1 MTERDGNGEARVE
14 PDAAPATAAEDGP
27 ADDTAI
33 PDLLDR
39 IAELEDLRL
48 RALADLDNLRKR
60 CASQVSQAKQ
70 ETRAAVAREW
80 LPVIDNLDR
89 ALEHAATAADFES
102 FKKGVA
108 MTRKLFEDTLGKQGV
123 KGFTAVGQPFDPRLH
138 EAMQQVEST
147 TVPPNQVVSELV
159 RGYTLND
166 RLMRPALVAVSKAP
180 PQPAPEPDVEPEVK
194 PVEPGSQS

>member
-1 MTERDGNGEARVE
+1 MTERDGNGEGRVE

-89 ALEHAATAADFES
+89 ALAHAQADPDAVIE
-102 FKKGVA
+102 GVRQVREQAIGVLARLGYPRRDDLGA
-108 MTRKLFEDTLGKQGV
+108 M
-123 KGFTAVGQPFDPRLH
+123 FDPARH
-138 EAMQQVEST
+138 DAVATRSDSSARDGSVVE
-147 TVPPNQVVSELV
+147 VIQPGYGERDHQLRPAQVV
-159 RGYTLND
+159 
-166 RLMRPALVAVSKAP
+166 VARS
-180 PQPAPEPDVEPEVK
+180 
-194 PVEPGSQS
+194 G